1 MATAAEPRHTARSCG
16 KVEASPSPTFI
27 HFSAARL
34 CYSVYSA
41 RGRATAGQQNNAANR
56 TAELPSAF
64 PVDCEESRE
73 QLLIQGKELSF
84 EKAAAVPRSSVNTH
98 PMMGTHEPMTHP
110 WHPMAGWQPA
120 HCRRETARKHSRRLA
135 RGNNSAGLL
144 FAAKR
149 LRGGGSRVT
158 TTTNA
163 SNDHDCGGVRGHDD
177 GRSLLRHISN
187 LTKITGAASH
197 CCPRQQMRAHLR
209 VGLQLFDL

>member
-84 EKAAAVPRSSVNTH
+84 EKAAAVPRSSVT
-98 PMMGTHEPMTHP
+98 P
-110 WHPMAGWQPA
+110 WQDGNRP
-120 HCRRETARKHSRRLA
+120 TA
-135 RGNNSAGLL
+135 
-144 FAAKR
+144 AAKPQ
-149 LRGGGSRVT
+149 GSI
-158 TTTNA
+158 
-163 SNDHDCGGVRGHDD
+163 
-177 GRSLLRHISN
+177 L
-187 LTKITGAASH
+187 AAS
-197 CCPRQQMRAHLR
+197 RAETIRR
-209 VGLQLFDL
+209 VYCLLPSGSVGAGVA